1 VLVVDD
7 HPQFVNVLEAI
18 LAVEQGL
25 AVVGT
30 AESGEEAIDLTGDLE
45 PEVVLMD
52 ISMPAM
58 DGFEATRR
66 ILAERPATK
75 VIMLTGSNAAED
87 RAAARDAGAVGYVVK
102 DRALEELG
110 EAIRT
115 AAGRR
120 GLS

>member
-7 HPQFVNVLEAI
+7 HPQFVNVLKAI
-18 LAVEQGL
+18 LAGEEGVFVLGS
-25 AVVGT
+25 
-30 AESGEEAIDLTGDLE
+30 AEDGEEAIKLTRELE
-45 PEVVLMD
+45 PEAVLMD
-52 ISMPAM
+52 ISMPVM
-58 DGFEATRR
+58 DGFETTRR

-87 RAAARDAGAVGYVVK
+87 RAEARDAGAVGYVVK
-102 DRALEELG
+102 DRALDELG